1 MADQEARR
9 IAGAVPVLV
18 ATFDDTGAVDEDS
31 LRRQIDFC
39 VEAGSDAIAFG
50 MGTESHMLTDPERE
64 RMWTVAARQ
73 LDGGV
78 PLIAATAHASR
89 EGTIA
94 LTQLARDCGAD
105 GAMVNP
111 APLGGDDLVAL
122 FRDLSERVALPL
134 MIQDANGNAPADVLL
149 RAVREAPRVN
159 SLKLES
165 PGAPD
170 KIGRVV
176 EGLAD
181 IPGRDV
187 SVVGGSDGQL
197 LIEEFD
203 RGAVGTLPHPAIID
217 AFRSVCD
224 LYFAGDASGA
234 SEVYYRAILPL
245 SRLTAA
251 GAGNAIWLHK
261 EIFRRAGVLNS
272 AHCRIAADPMPDWV
286 MEAIWRHL
294 DAVDVSISGLL
305 RGKT

>member
-1 MADQEARR
+1 MADQHARR

-64 RMWTVAARQ
+64 RMWTTAARQ

-94 LTQLARDCGAD
+94 LTQLALDCGAD

-111 APLGGDDLVAL
+111 APLGGDELVSL
-122 FRDLSERVALPL
+122 FRDLSDQVALPL
-134 MIQDANGNAPADVLL
+134 MIQDAGGNAPADVLL

-176 EGLAD
+176 AGLAD
-181 IPGRDV
+181 VPGRDV
-187 SVVGGSDGQL
+187 TVVGGSNGNL
-197 LIEEFD
+197 LLEEFD

-217 AFRSVCD
+217 AFRAVCD
-224 LYFAGDASGA
+224 LYSAGDASAAG
-234 SEVYYRAILPL
+234 ELYYCVILPL

-261 EIFRRAGVLNS
+261 ELFRRAGILNS
-272 AHCRIAADPMPDWV
+272 AHCRIAAGPMPDWV

-294 DAVDVSISGLL
+294 HATETRIGRLL
-305 RGKT
+305 RA

>member
-1 MADQEARR
+1 MDARR

-18 ATFDDTGAVDEDS
+18 APFDDTGAVDEDS

-64 RMWTVAARQ
+64 QMWTTAARQ
-73 LDGGV
+73 LDGCV

-89 EGTIA
+89 HGTIA
-94 LTQLARDCGAD
+94 LTQLASDCGAD

-134 MIQDANGNAPADVLL
+134 MIQDAGGDAPVDVLL

-176 EGLAD
+176 DGLSDSPDRA
-181 IPGRDV
+181 V
-187 SVVGGSDGQL
+187 TVVGGSNGNL
-197 LIEEFD
+197 LPEEFD

-217 AFRSVCD
+217 AFREFCD
-224 LYFAGDASGA
+224 LRASGDEMSA
-234 SEVYYRAILPL
+234 SELYYRVILPL
-245 SRLTAA
+245 NRLTAA

-261 EIFRRAGVLNS
+261 EIFRRAGILSS
-272 AHCRIAADPMPDWV
+272 AYCRIGARPIPGWV
-286 MEAIWRHL
+286 MDAVWEHL
-294 DAVDVSISGLL
+294 DAVDVRVRRLL
-305 RGKT
+305 RA

>member
-1 MADQEARR
+1 MVDKGARR

-39 VEAGSDAIAFG
+39 VEAGSHALAFG
-50 MGTESHMLTDPERE
+50 MGTEGHMVTDAERE
-64 RMWTVAARQ
+64 RMWTTAARQ
-73 LDGGV
+73 LDGVV

-89 EGTIA
+89 QGTIA
-94 LTQLARDCGAD
+94 LTQLALECGAD

-111 APLGGDDLVAL
+111 APLGGDELVSL
-122 FRDLSERVALPL
+122 FRDLSDTVALPL
-134 MIQDANGNAPADVLL
+134 MIQDAGGNAPADVLL

-176 EGLAD
+176 EGLPD
-181 IPGRDV
+181 VRDRDV
-187 SVVGGSDGQL
+187 TVVGGSNGNL

-203 RGAVGTLPHPAIID
+203 RGAVGALPHPAIID
-217 AFRSVCD
+217 AFGAVCD
-224 LYFAGDASGA
+224 LYFAGDAPAA
-234 SEVYYRAILPL
+234 SDVYYRVILPL

-261 EIFRRAGVLNS
+261 EIFRRAGILSS
-272 AHCRIAADPMPDWV
+272 AHCRIAAGPMPDWV
-286 MEAIWRHL
+286 MQAIWRHL
-294 DAVDVSISGLL
+294 DATDTHIGRLL
-305 RGKT
+305 RA